1 VAFCRFR
8 FWQYANDLMKAL
20 LDPGRQGKSM
30 KYDHPLVYTIGPAVS
45 VLKVKHGITEI
56 WLSNG
61 KIMRLSLHVDGVEPT
76 SEGSL
81 NVSYNVIVE
90 TLNDSASPIMDVHE
104 VVQ

>member
-1 VAFCRFR
+1 LAFCRFR
-8 FWQYANDLMKAL
+8 FGQYANDLMKAL
-20 LDPGRQGKSM
+20 LDLSM
-30 KYDHPLVYTIGPAVS
+30 REKAMTYDHPLVYTIGPAVS
-45 VLKVKHGITEI
+45 VLKIKHGITEI

-90 TLNDSASPIMDVHE
+90 TLNDPASPIMDVHE